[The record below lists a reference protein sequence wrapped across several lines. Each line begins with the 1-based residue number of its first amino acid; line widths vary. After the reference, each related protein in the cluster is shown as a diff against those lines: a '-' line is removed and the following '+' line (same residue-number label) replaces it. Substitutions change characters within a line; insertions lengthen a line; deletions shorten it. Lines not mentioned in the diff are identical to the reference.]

1 MLKPNPPQVRVFG
14 DGDFRRLLI
23 HEGRFSRNEISVL
36 IKETPEKRLLCAFHY
51 VRFQKKRE
59 LYQNQKVVNLQS
71 NPITRQ
77 EYNQK

>member
-1 MLKPNPPQVRVFG
+1 MRVFG

-51 VRFQKKRE
+51 VRFQKKKRAVSE
-59 LYQNQKVVNLQS
+59 PKSGLSPDIEHFNL
-71 NPITRQ
+71 IL
-77 EYNQK
+77 